1 VTTISQ
7 ESDFDRAKR
16 WGKKFLADWKAG
28 ANGGTGRGRNAAPQG
43 PQGDIG
49 YLLTQRDSWPA
60 QVRAMGQTSQLHRLV
75 IGTGGNGNFYTTHA
89 RRNLLILGP
98 PRSEKTAGVLTP
110 AILSHPGPVVSTST
124 KADVLRATGLVRAR
138 LGRVWHYSPDGAE
151 TPPGC
156 VELRWSPIPPSA
168 RWSSAI
174 ALGKAMADISE
185 QSNSE
190 NSAYFRTKA
199 GVLIA
204 ALLHAAAL
212 GDKPMIWLLRAVNG
226 ERRILEE
233 AEEVLDQSFEADTQI
248 ALSDLRGILELD
260 ERSKGPIFATT
271 ANAFAAFRLPGAL
284 ASTENV
290 NFDPAEF
297 VAGDPEAFN
306 PLRLADPSGE
316 QNPDQNMMLAWQL
329 GPKGRFDTVYITAS
343 SEQQNLV
350 APIVAS
356 LLSQIREAAFARHR
370 ADEAADNFTRPPV
383 LWALDEVAGIA
394 PMRDLP
400 ETLSQS
406 GGQGL
411 LLAVC
416 LQDLQMARARW
427 DKAADA
433 FLTLFGN
440 IVIHPGIR
448 DDATLRAVST
458 VIGKQW
464 VTVTSE
470 GTTQNTGR
478 DRQGRNSNEGYT
490 YSATEQQVDR
500 LDPGAVAQGRVMEHP
515 HFVLGLTPDGWG
527 WFFCMPYYSTPPW
540 VQLLIGTMEYA
551 AWSGDVLERCWE
563 LPTPI
568 LDRDHDGR
576 NLAAADTTGAN
587 LVERYRQAVADL
599 KQMTHSR
606 RELLSRLG
614 NGSLLTGYDDSW
626 SSRLPGPQLSYIAIG
641 HDTGQ
646 DDTGRPDLATIARAI
661 ETLSEA
667 RRAGPDEEVV
677 ITSNTAD
684 MTGRWTPMADLPTS
698 PFVKPNWM
706 VSFGE
711 PRMGHTA
718 ALRLVA
724 SGGPEVARTT
734 PMVMWGDQIARPV
747 ALIEAWS
754 WSKPAAHMVKTL
766 AAHLGAIAPT
776 AVLDATA
783 ITHFGAWAP
792 STQEGNDNV

>member
-1 VTTISQ
+1 
-7 ESDFDRAKR
+7 
-16 WGKKFLADWKAG
+16 
-28 ANGGTGRGRNAAPQG
+28 
-43 PQGDIG
+43 
-49 YLLTQRDSWPA
+49 
-60 QVRAMGQTSQLHRLV
+60 MGQTGQLHRLV
-75 IGTGGNGNFYTTHA
+75 IGTGGNGNLYLTHA

-151 TPPGC
+151 TPPGAI
-156 VELRWSPIPPSA
+156 ELRWSPIPPSV

-204 ALLHAAAL
+204 ALLHGAAL

-316 QNPDQNMMLAWQL
+316 QNPDQDMMLAWQL

-343 SEQQNLV
+343 SEQQSLV

-356 LLSQIREAAFARHR
+356 LLSQIREAAFARCR
-370 ADEAADNFTRPPV
+370 ADEAADYFSRPPV

-440 IVIHPGIR
+440 IVILPGIR
-448 DDATLRAVST
+448 DDATLRAIST

-478 DRQGRNSNEGYT
+478 DRQGRSSNEGYT
-490 YSATEQQVDR
+490 YSSTEQQVDR
-500 LDPGAVAQGRVMEHP
+500 LDPGAIAQGRVMEHP

-527 WFFCMPYYSTPPW
+527 WFFCTPYYSTPPW
-540 VQLLIGTMEYA
+540 TQLLIGTMEYA

-576 NLAAADTTGAN
+576 ILAAADATGAH

-606 RELLSRLG
+606 RELVGRLG
-614 NGSLLTGYDDSW
+614 NGSLLAGYDDSW
-626 SSRLPGPQLSYIAIG
+626 SSRFPGPQLSYIAIG
-641 HDTGQ
+641 HNMAEGQ
-646 DDTGRPDLATIARAI
+646 GFQFGGSVPELAAIARGI
-661 ETLSEA
+661 EALSEA
-667 RRAGPDEEVV
+667 RRARPDEEVV

-684 MTGRWTPMADLPTS
+684 MNGRWTPRADLPAM
-698 PFVKPNWM
+698 PILKPDWM
-706 VSFGE
+706 VEFGE

-718 ALRLVA
+718 SLRLVTMA
-724 SGGPEVARTT
+724 EVAQTT
-734 PMVMWGDQIARPV
+734 PMARWGGQITGTAV
-747 ALIEAWS
+747 LIEAWS
-754 WSKPAAHMVKTL
+754 WSKPAAHMVKAL
-766 AAHLGAIAPT
+766 AERLGAVAPT
-776 AVLDATA
+776 AVLDKDA

-792 STQEGNDNV
+792 SHEEGNVNV